1 MPLSYHLISLVCPFF
16 QSLSIVTPG
25 SPLLFFVF
33 FTFLLHLFLFL
44 SPPFSP
50 FPFLFRPS
58 SFAPPFLS
66 FFSLFSFLLSFAP
79 LLFGAPLRPPGGTC
93 PLCPPGYAAENV
105 SIISDSK
112 LKNGKPICPH
122 IPVTRFCGC
131 PLKPSLPAAHP
142 NLHTQALPVSNLFH
156 RSG

>member
-1 MPLSYHLISLVCPFF
+1 M
-16 QSLSIVTPG
+16 
-25 SPLLFFVF
+25 
-33 FTFLLHLFLFL
+33 
-44 SPPFSP
+44 
-50 FPFLFRPS
+50 
-58 SFAPPFLS
+58 
-66 FFSLFSFLLSFAP
+66 
-79 LLFGAPLRPPGGTC
+79 
-93 PLCPPGYAAENV
+93 PPGYATENV

-112 LKNGKPICPH
+112 LKKGKPICPH